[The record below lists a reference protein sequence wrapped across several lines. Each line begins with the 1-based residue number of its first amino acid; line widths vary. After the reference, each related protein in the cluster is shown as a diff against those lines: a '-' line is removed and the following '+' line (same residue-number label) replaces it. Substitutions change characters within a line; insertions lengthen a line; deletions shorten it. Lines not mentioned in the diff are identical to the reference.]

1 MTPRHHAE
9 PALGAASSR
18 PTSFQRFRM
27 PLSPALLNQAEAL
40 LNELLSA
47 DFAGLLSPVLT
58 WHGETTLS
66 EGPGH
71 QGLAHVTRWVGQ
83 RAG

>member
-47 DFAGLLSPVLT
+47 DFAADSVISRYFRRHTRL
-58 WHGETTLS
+58 
-66 EGPGH
+66 GH
-71 QGLAHVTRWVGQ
+71 AENPH
-83 RAG
+83 